1 MEKTENDFKNL
12 VKSSLEQFLYLKPE
26 VKFSEDDI
34 EFFCNLLT
42 DNVKK
47 IVNKYAIVKNEEYWS
62 ETMQNE
68 R

>member
-47 IVNKYAIVKNEEYWS
+47 IVSKHAIVKNEEYWS
-62 ETMQNE
+62 EMMQNE
-68 R
+68 